1 MGPAG
6 YPQEERPV
14 WQGQELKPGLR
25 PLDYWVGL
33 WLDGPPPTQAAK
45 GTVPQ
50 SWRLPWAL
58 PAGVGGVTSS
68 LYPASD
74 QSPRSLSQTSYES
87 NPEGLALSR
96 AILCELWVTSLLY
109 LLSP

>member
-1 MGPAG
+1 MGAAG
-6 YPQEERPV
+6 HPQEERLV

-25 PLDYWVGL
+25 PLDHWVGL
-33 WLDGPPPTQAAK
+33 WLDGPPPTRAAR

-50 SWRLPWAL
+50 SWRLPW
-58 PAGVGGVTSS
+58 GGGGGVMSS

-74 QSPRSLSQTSYES
+74 QSPRSQPQTSYES

-96 AILCELWVTSLLY
+96 AVLCELWVTSLLY